1 MELPR
6 KANETANSIYELVG
20 ELELHHNFLYS
31 NALSRT
37 VPDGLL
43 VIEPR

>member
-20 ELELHHNFLYS
+20 ELELHHNFLYFDIPV
-31 NALSRT
+31 T
-37 VPDGLL
+37 VPNGLF
-43 VIEPR
+43 IIKPY